1 MYDIDNFKS
10 FPDTCNTCSCKNG
23 KVSCTENDCS
33 SDSWTACV
41 HKGKRYEN
49 GTTFPDS
56 CNTCKCKE
64 GQVGCTKIFCGS
76 EETPSYSKR

>member
-10 FPDTCNTCSCKNG
+10 FPDTCNTCSCENRS
-23 KVSCTENDCS
+23 VSCTEVGCPLELS
-33 SDSWTACV
+33 GACI
-41 HKGKRYEN
+41 HKGNRYEN

-64 GQVGCTKIFCGS
+64 GQVGCIKILCGS
-76 EETPSYSKR
+76 EETPSYYEK